1 MKVDV
6 PRVTTAVGVSVLN
19 KLTMEYNYV
28 GFALCFPIKGREE
41 VGMTVTIDFDEFAKA
56 YEELIRTSPYEKIA
70 LELMVLPLKPSNI
83 TNKQTH
89 SVKLTNIKEA

>member
-1 MKVDV
+1 
-6 PRVTTAVGVSVLN
+6 
-19 KLTMEYNYV
+19 MEYNYV
-28 GFALCFPIKGREE
+28 GSALCFPIKGREE

-56 YEELIRTSPYEKIA
+56 YEELKKTSPYDKMA
-70 LELMVLPLKPSNI
+70 LVLTVLPLKPLNV